1 MHRNDDYNPQFDMYG
16 PRPPNFRPYRA
27 FHGPS
32 SCYPRQRMPAF
43 DTREASPYR
52 TLPGR
57 AEPLPPVGY
66 NERHD
71 RPFLGTEWEQNYP
84 THPKNHPDYRFPIP
98 ERRNELWGDE
108 SKVFEANCYHSYPHN
123 PQGGAKICDLGS
135 DPHRRHCPQR
145 GNATLILLV
154 PGLNISRS
162 TPNNNQPTQLSY
174 RPEPE
179 CYSSRR
185 PQYFDNGGHSQ
196 NFREPQHTSSANF
209 YPNDEWFAV
218 PQSRCRSR
226 SPVRYPP
233 GKLTDVS
240 FMPCGTPPTDRV
252 DYDHRPVPSHFPPP
266 TPPPSRLPHFP
277 SRQHVEPV
285 PPVNRPQAL
294 IPAAASERIA
304 SETLLALPGRK
315 SRPPKILFILRGLPG
330 SGKSTL
336 ARLIKSKETQATA
349 EESQEATARVLSM
362 DDFFMTEPDDS
373 DVPAYVYEKDME
385 ALYQK
390 ELVKLVCR
398 QMDDGF
404 FNFLIVDAV
413 NQRVSEIEELAAQAR
428 ARNFQV
434 YVVEVVANVSTCIR
448 RSEGRRSKE
457 DILQIHANWEPTP
470 SRFVLVDANSLQQ
483 EISSEEVEM
492 DSDSDNVEGESS
504 EPSCSAQNASGP
516 KRALAVD
523 EEDEESLSEAL
534 AWGMIRSR
542 WDREDSAERIERLDG
557 LKRRTVHH
565 SASSDLLSMSEYLK
579 ESEKQ
584 FPERQPGIKRVTWA
598 DVEAMRS
605 RNRRR
610 ELGFVVGQSSSN
622 LTADDD
628 NDDLRASEA
637 LVQIKFF

>member
-1 MHRNDDYNPQFDMYG
+1 
-16 PRPPNFRPYRA
+16 
-27 FHGPS
+27 
-32 SCYPRQRMPAF
+32 MPAF

-52 TLPGR
+52 APLGR
-57 AEPLPPVGY
+57 AEPLPPALNGSKTTPHTRKIIQTIVFRYLNAEMNSGGM
-66 NERHD
+66 N
-71 RPFLGTEWEQNYP
+71 L
-84 THPKNHPDYRFPIP
+84 KCL
-98 ERRNELWGDE
+98 RRIATLVIRIIL
-108 SKVFEANCYHSYPHN
+108 KVHTIHSN
-123 PQGGAKICDLGS
+123 TMSGAKICDLGS

-162 TPNNNQPTQLSY
+162 TPNNNQPSQLSY

-196 NFREPQHTSSANF
+196 NFREPQHASSANF

-240 FMPCGTPPTDRV
+240 FMPCGTPPTERV

-266 TPPPSRLPHFP
+266 TPPPPRLPHFP
-277 SRQHVEPV
+277 GRQHVEPV

-516 KRALAVD
+516 KRTLAVD

>member
-1 MHRNDDYNPQFDMYG
+1 MTLPRHRVAYFD
-16 PRPPNFRPYRA
+16 A
-27 FHGPS
+27 
-32 SCYPRQRMPAF
+32 AF
-43 DTREASPYR
+43 DA
-52 TLPGR
+52 
-57 AEPLPPVGY
+57 
-66 NERHD
+66 HD
-71 RPFLGTEWEQNYP
+71 MSHSCRLHIF
-84 THPKNHPDYRFPIP
+84 
-98 ERRNELWGDE
+98 ELL
-108 SKVFEANCYHSYPHN
+108 A
-123 PQGGAKICDLGS
+123 
-135 DPHRRHCPQR
+135 
-145 GNATLILLV
+145 
-154 PGLNISRS
+154 
-162 TPNNNQPTQLSY
+162 
-174 RPEPE
+174 
-179 CYSSRR
+179 SSRL
-185 PQYFDNGGHSQ
+185 QYHVDFS
-196 NFREPQHTSSANF
+196 PTSWWLLRQENLNVAILRSIK
-209 YPNDEWFAV
+209 V
-218 PQSRCRSR
+218 PCFSRCRSR

-277 SRQHVEPV
+277 GRQHVEPV
-285 PPVNRPQAL
+285 PPVNRPQPL

-336 ARLIKSKETQATA
+336 ARLIKIFLTLALFGPFCQSKETQATA

-483 EISSEEVEM
+483 EISSEEAF
-492 DSDSDNVEGESS
+492 SSS
-504 EPSCSAQNASGP
+504 EN
-516 KRALAVD
+516 
-523 EEDEESLSEAL
+523 
-534 AWGMIRSR
+534 
-542 WDREDSAERIERLDG
+542 
-557 LKRRTVHH
+557 
-565 SASSDLLSMSEYLK
+565 
-579 ESEKQ
+579 
-584 FPERQPGIKRVTWA
+584 
-598 DVEAMRS
+598 S
-605 RNRRR
+605 RNFRATSLVYFATSYVAFLFPFPIIVNGNRYDPSVAIVNNPYYPGAGNADFPVILFLTMQIYR
-610 ELGFVVGQSSSN
+610 GLPTFFVFQ
-622 LTADDD
+622 
-628 NDDLRASEA
+628 
-637 LVQIKFF
+637 VQDGIGAT